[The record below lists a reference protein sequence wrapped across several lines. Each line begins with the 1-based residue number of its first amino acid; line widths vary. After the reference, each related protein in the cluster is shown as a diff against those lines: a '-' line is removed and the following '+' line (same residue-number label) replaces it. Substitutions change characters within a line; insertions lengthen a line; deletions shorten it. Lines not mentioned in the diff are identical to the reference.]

1 MTKKRDITVAA
12 GGIGSL
18 AMILYATH
26 LFKSITEATGW
37 AAVGLFLLGAI
48 LLVAGLGL
56 FCKMDKVMS
65 KM

>member
-1 MTKKRDITVAA
+1 MKRDITVVA
-12 GGIGSL
+12 GSIVSL
-18 AMILYATH
+18 ALTLYAAH
-26 LFKSITEATGW
+26 LLKSIQEATGW